1 MNMQEEIRTAL
12 HQRAE
17 QVTAALVGLES
28 DSMQGHEGAVADWI
42 LQFFETAGIQAE
54 KQECAPGRYNVIAEL
69 PGRRSDRTILF
80 SGHIDTVPLGDESL
94 WHFPPLSAQK
104 ADGKLYGR
112 GTCDMKG
119 GIACSMCA
127 AEYLAANQIVPSA
140 NFRLVYDVDEENT
153 NLGLRTYLKTAAPA
167 DFILVGEP
175 TNLRLAV
182 GHRGVMAF
190 TAEFFGK
197 SAHVG
202 QAALGVNA
210 IDGALCAAEKIRRLE
225 QALSQRTQE
234 YLGSPSIF
242 TTQISGGKKVNV
254 IPDYAQIRVDR
265 RLIAGETPESCTA
278 QMQKILDE
286 TARETG
292 CRTKLTV
299 TTSCPPGLSR
309 PELPELTAAA
319 ALLREQ
325 KLNDTPEAF
334 GASCEMGMLQ
344 AALGAPAVILGPGSI
359 EQAHQIDEFVTCSQL
374 HEAAELYIRIFTELF
389 DEGGV

>member
-1 MNMQEEIRTAL
+1 M
-12 HQRAE
+12 
-17 QVTAALVGLES
+17 
-28 DSMQGHEGAVADWI
+28 
-42 LQFFETAGIQAE
+42 
-54 KQECAPGRYNVIAEL
+54 
-69 PGRRSDRTILF
+69 
-80 SGHIDTVPLGDESL
+80 
-94 WHFPPLSAQK
+94 
-104 ADGKLYGR
+104 
-112 GTCDMKG
+112 
-119 GIACSMCA
+119 
-127 AEYLAANQIVPSA
+127 
-140 NFRLVYDVDEENT
+140 
-153 NLGLRTYLKTAAPA
+153 
-167 DFILVGEP
+167 
-175 TNLRLAV
+175 
-182 GHRGVMAF
+182 
-190 TAEFFGK
+190 
-197 SAHVG
+197 
-202 QAALGVNA
+202 
-210 IDGALCAAEKIRRLE
+210 
-225 QALSQRTQE
+225 
-234 YLGSPSIF
+234 
-242 TTQISGGKKVNV
+242 

>member
-1 MNMQEEIRTAL
+1 M
-12 HQRAE
+12 
-17 QVTAALVGLES
+17 
-28 DSMQGHEGAVADWI
+28 
-42 LQFFETAGIQAE
+42 
-54 KQECAPGRYNVIAEL
+54 
-69 PGRRSDRTILF
+69 
-80 SGHIDTVPLGDESL
+80 
-94 WHFPPLSAQK
+94 
-104 ADGKLYGR
+104 
-112 GTCDMKG
+112 
-119 GIACSMCA
+119 
-127 AEYLAANQIVPSA
+127 PSA

-210 IDGALCAAEKIRRLE
+210 IDGALCAAEKIRRAE

-299 TTSCPPGLSR
+299 TTSCQPGLSR
-309 PELPELTAAA
+309 PAAARADRCGRTAAGAEAERHAGGLRRIVRDGNA
-319 ALLREQ
+319 AGGAWRAGSDPWAREHCPG
-325 KLNDTPEAF
+325 TPDRRV
-334 GASCEMGMLQ
+334 CHMQ
-344 AALGAPAVILGPGSI
+344 PAA
-359 EQAHQIDEFVTCSQL
+359 
-374 HEAAELYIRIFTELF
+374 
-389 DEGGV
+389 

>member
-17 QVTAALVGLES
+17 QVTAALVRLES

-112 GTCDMKG
+112 GSCDMKG
-119 GIACSMCA
+119 GSACSM
-127 AEYLAANQIVPSA
+127 V
-140 NFRLVYDVDEENT
+140 
-153 NLGLRTYLKTAAPA
+153 
-167 DFILVGEP
+167 
-175 TNLRLAV
+175 
-182 GHRGVMAF
+182 